1 MAEPASTTVIAFT
14 ASAMGLTIFGIAT
27 GLHPPL
33 LIAGLA
39 GGLWAL
45 FYGAPQPL
53 VRRCLS
59 VVMAALV
66 SAWVSPVVA
75 SSLQE
80 LPFAPKIITHD
91 ALQFPVALIVGFLA
105 MAIVGP
111 GLMALSL
118 KRLEDASK

>member
-53 VRRCLS
+53 IRRCLS

-80 LPFAPKIITHD
+80 FPFAAKNHHARRAAVPRRPDCRLFSDGNRRAGIN
-91 ALQFPVALIVGFLA
+91 G
-105 MAIVGP
+105 AIAQAP
-111 GLMALSL
+111 GGCQ
-118 KRLEDASK
+118 